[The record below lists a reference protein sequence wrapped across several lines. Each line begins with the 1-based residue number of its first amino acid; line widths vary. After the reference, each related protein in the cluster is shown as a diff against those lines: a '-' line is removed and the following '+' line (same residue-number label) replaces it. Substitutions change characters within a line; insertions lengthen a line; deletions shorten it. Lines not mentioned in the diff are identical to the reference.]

1 MIFLIFF
8 MIDYH
13 FYYQLFKT
21 KQIMVTL
28 TLSYDI
34 FLRTSCW
41 CFSLK
46 AESLQPIAHWTA
58 SSVGSEHYL
67 DRVGVAGSSPAQFT

>member
-1 MIFLIFF
+1 ML
-8 MIDYH
+8 
-13 FYYQLFKT
+13 
-21 KQIMVTL
+21 TL